1 MNNKHRKIL
10 EAIFARPVRPGIKW
24 ADIEG
29 LLIGLGA
36 EVEEAQG
43 SRITVSLNGVDA
55 VFHRPHPQPTT
66 DKGALMSVR
75 RFLVNAGVMD
85 DESAKV

>member
-1 MNNKHRKIL
+1 MNSKHRKTL
-10 EAIFARPVRPGIKW
+10 EAIFARPARAGIRW
-24 ADIEG
+24 ADIEV
-29 LLIGLGA
+29 LFRWLGA

-66 DKGALMSVR
+66 DRGALMSVR
-75 RFLVNAGVMD
+75 RFLVNAGVSG
-85 DESAKV
+85 DELA